1 MAAMDRAGRAVQIV
15 EVNDSRENHTYKLKE
30 QALK

>member
-1 MAAMDRAGRAVQIV
+1 MAALDRGRAVQIV
-15 EVNDSRENHTYKLKE
+15 EVNDSGENHTYQLKE